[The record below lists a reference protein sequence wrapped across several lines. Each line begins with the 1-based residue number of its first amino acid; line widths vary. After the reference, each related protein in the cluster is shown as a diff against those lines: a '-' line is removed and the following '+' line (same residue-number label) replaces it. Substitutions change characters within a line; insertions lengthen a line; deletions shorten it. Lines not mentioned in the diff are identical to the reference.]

1 MSAPLSHPKLA
12 PVVLP
17 VAVLLI
23 AMLSLQGGAS
33 LAKSLFPTVGA
44 RHYRAASGTGHAHP
58 VRDFQTGAC
67 ASVQSSASRC

>member
-44 RHYRAASGTGHAHP
+44 PGITRAASGTGHAYP
-58 VRDFQTGAC
+58 VRNFQTL
-67 ASVQSSASRC
+67 ASAL